1 MRLCRIVAVLG
12 LLAALSLPA
21 AASAAETKQHVGLHD
36 MTCTGITAMGKGL
49 PADSAMQLTLTNRD
63 DGSTLAGQTVRTSA
77 KGQFTAKL
85 PARLNKV
92 LSIRLTVSR
101 SDGRKLAFADHTMA
115 RGAAM
120 CNLPFTGPSRGTSL
134 LLAGTAAL
142 GLGLVLVAT
151 AARRDRI
158 LARVSAFESARI
170 SRRAFWAVRPGPAR
184 PAGTPRRRRRRR

>member
-49 PADSAMQLTLTNRD
+49 PANSPMQLTLTNRD

-77 KGQFTAKL
+77 KGQFMAKL

-101 SDGRKLAFADHTMA
+101 SDGRKVAFADHTMA
-115 RGAAM
+115 MGAAM

-170 SRRAFWAVRPGPAR
+170 SRRGS
-184 PAGTPRRRRRRR
+184 

>member
-12 LLAALSLPA
+12 LLAAVSLPA

-49 PADSAMQLTLTNRD
+49 PANKAMQLTLTNRD

-77 KGQFTAKL
+77 KGQFMAKL

-101 SDGRKLAFADHTMA
+101 SDG
-115 RGAAM
+115 
-120 CNLPFTGPSRGTSL
+120 
-134 LLAGTAAL
+134 
-142 GLGLVLVAT
+142 
-151 AARRDRI
+151 
-158 LARVSAFESARI
+158 
-170 SRRAFWAVRPGPAR
+170 
-184 PAGTPRRRRRRR
+184 

>member
-12 LLAALSLPA
+12 LLGALSLPA

-49 PADSAMQLTLTNRD
+49 PASSAMQLTLTNRD

-77 KGQFTAKL
+77 KGQFMAKL

-92 LSIRLTVSR
+92 LSIRLTVSG
-101 SDGRKLAFADHTMA
+101 SDGRKVAFADHTMA

-170 SRRAFWAVRPGPAR
+170 SRRGSWAARPGPAR

>member
-21 AASAAETKQHVGLHD
+21 AASAAESKHHVGLHD
-36 MTCTGITAMGKGL
+36 MTCTSITAMGKGL
-49 PADSAMQLTLTNRD
+49 PKDSAMQLTLTNRD
-63 DGSTLAGQTVRTSA
+63 DGSTLAGETVRTSA
-77 KGQFTAKL
+77 KGEFMAEL

-101 SDGRKLAFADHTMA
+101 SDGRKVAFADHT
-115 RGAAM
+115 
-120 CNLPFTGPSRGTSL
+120 TGPSRGTSL
-134 LLAGTAAL
+134 LLAGAAAL
-142 GLGLVLVAT
+142 GLGLVLMAT

-170 SRRAFWAVRPGPAR
+170 SRRGS
-184 PAGTPRRRRRRR
+184 

>member
-21 AASAAETKQHVGLHD
+21 AASAAESKHHVGLHD
-36 MTCTGITAMGKGL
+36 MTCTSIMAMGKGL
-49 PADSAMQLTLTNRD
+49 QKNTAMQLTLTNRD
-63 DGSTLAGQTVRTSA
+63 DGSTLAGQTVRTSG
-77 KGQFTAKL
+77 KGEFMVKL

-101 SDGRKLAFADHTMA
+101 SDGTKVGFADHTMA

-158 LARVSAFESARI
+158 LARVAAFETARL
-170 SRRAFWAVRPGPAR
+170 RL
-184 PAGTPRRRRRRR
+184 PRR

>member
-1 MRLCRIVAVLG
+1 MRLCRILAVLG
-12 LLAALSLPA
+12 LLAALSVPA
-21 AASAAETKQHVGLHD
+21 AASAAETKNHVGLHD

-49 PADSAMQLTLTNRD
+49 TPNAAMQLTLTNRD
-63 DGSTLAGQTVRTSA
+63 NGSTLAGQTVRTSA
-77 KGQFTAKL
+77 KGEFMVKL

-101 SDGRKLAFADHTMA
+101 PDGAKVAFADHSMA

-120 CNLPFTGPSRGTSL
+120 CNLPFTGPSRTTSL

-151 AARRDRI
+151 AARRERI
-158 LARVSAFESARI
+158 LARVTALESAR
-170 SRRAFWAVRPGPAR
+170 VRPPSR
-184 PAGTPRRRRRRR
+184 